1 MAAKGPQAFRAISE
15 AADEL
20 GVPQHVLRFWETRF
34 SFIRPMKRA
43 GGRRFYRPHD
53 IIVLAGVRALLHRD
67 SMSIKS
73 VQALYK
79 EEGIKRIIAAAEPQA
94 LPAPA
99 PAPVPAPAPEPVLA
113 RPAVARPP
121 MAPIQPQTYEPYT
134 DDLFDSPSISP
145 RPATRPRLSPI
156 GRARLGD
163 SLSELERMKVR
174 LDRLLKPS

>member
-79 EEGIKRIIAAAEPQA
+79 EEGIKQIIAAAEPQA
-94 LPAPA
+94 LPMS
-99 PAPVPAPAPEPVLA
+99 VPAPEPVLA
-113 RPAVARPP
+113 KPALARPP
-121 MAPIQPQTYEPYT
+121 MAPMQPQTYEPHT

-145 RPATRPRLSPI
+145 SPTNHPRLSPI
-156 GRARLGD
+156 GRARLGE